1 MNTANYIHKVGRVVE
16 LVDTPGLGTG
26 FERSEGS
33 NPFSPTKSNY
43 WVNLVARGV
52 ALWVICCIA
61 VKRKYV
67 IKDLLN
73 KDWS

>member
-16 LVDTPGLGTG
+16 LVDTSVLGTD

-43 WVNLVARGV
+43 WVNLVAQGV